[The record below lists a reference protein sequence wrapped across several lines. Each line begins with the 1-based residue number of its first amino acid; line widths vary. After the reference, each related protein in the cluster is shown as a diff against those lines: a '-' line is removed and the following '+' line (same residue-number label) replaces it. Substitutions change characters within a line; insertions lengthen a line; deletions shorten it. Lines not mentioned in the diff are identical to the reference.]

1 MEETKKFGGFDSVI
15 DTFLPLNQ
23 GNETIMDPEDIE
35 REMEK
40 LDFKDTTE
48 EKEESDETKEE
59 VKIPKKSSKPEDKS
73 VEKDEKEKSEKED
86 DKNSTKSSVK
96 SDEEEYEEV
105 EYEEADLVDAFSDLF
120 AEKLG
125 WKYEKDE
132 KPKSVEE
139 LIDYMQGVI
148 DNNSQPRFAND
159 DVKEINEY
167 VEKGGKLEDLYKAIY
182 KSDISIDDLDLTN
195 ELNQKSIIKE
205 NLRNRDYSEQRI
217 EKLISRYEEQGA
229 LEEEAKDS
237 LEEVKEYREKT
248 KTQLLERQKKV
259 QAEEIKAQH
268 EFVQNVEKIVTDSQ
282 NIRGI
287 ELSSKEKEELLE
299 YIFKPDRDGMT
310 KYQKDYN
317 ANLKNL
323 VESAYFTMKG
333 DKLVQEI
340 QKKATSEATKG
351 LKLKLRT
358 KGKSTKNTESET
370 EDNNSK
376 VTQLWEIASSAL
388 KSF

>member
-96 SDEEEYEEV
+96 SDEEEYEKV
-105 EYEEADLVDAFSDLF
+105 
-120 AEKLG
+120 G

-167 VEKGGKLEDLYKAIY
+167 VEK
-182 KSDISIDDLDLTN
+182 
-195 ELNQKSIIKE
+195 
-205 NLRNRDYSEQRI
+205 
-217 EKLISRYEEQGA
+217 
-229 LEEEAKDS
+229 
-237 LEEVKEYREKT
+237 
-248 KTQLLERQKKV
+248 
-259 QAEEIKAQH
+259 
-268 EFVQNVEKIVTDSQ
+268 
-282 NIRGI
+282 
-287 ELSSKEKEELLE
+287 
-299 YIFKPDRDGMT
+299 
-310 KYQKDYN
+310 
-317 ANLKNL
+317 
-323 VESAYFTMKG
+323 
-333 DKLVQEI
+333 
-340 QKKATSEATKG
+340 
-351 LKLKLRT
+351 
-358 KGKSTKNTESET
+358 
-370 EDNNSK
+370 
-376 VTQLWEIASSAL
+376 
-388 KSF
+388 

>member
-48 EKEESDETKEE
+48 EKEETDETKEE

-96 SDEEEYEEV
+96 SDEE

-159 DVKEINEY
+159 DIKEINEY
-167 VEKGGKLEDLYKAIY
+167 V
-182 KSDISIDDLDLTN
+182 
-195 ELNQKSIIKE
+195 
-205 NLRNRDYSEQRI
+205 
-217 EKLISRYEEQGA
+217 
-229 LEEEAKDS
+229 
-237 LEEVKEYREKT
+237 
-248 KTQLLERQKKV
+248 
-259 QAEEIKAQH
+259 
-268 EFVQNVEKIVTDSQ
+268 
-282 NIRGI
+282 
-287 ELSSKEKEELLE
+287 
-299 YIFKPDRDGMT
+299 
-310 KYQKDYN
+310 
-317 ANLKNL
+317 
-323 VESAYFTMKG
+323 
-333 DKLVQEI
+333 
-340 QKKATSEATKG
+340 
-351 LKLKLRT
+351 
-358 KGKSTKNTESET
+358 
-370 EDNNSK
+370 
-376 VTQLWEIASSAL
+376 
-388 KSF
+388 